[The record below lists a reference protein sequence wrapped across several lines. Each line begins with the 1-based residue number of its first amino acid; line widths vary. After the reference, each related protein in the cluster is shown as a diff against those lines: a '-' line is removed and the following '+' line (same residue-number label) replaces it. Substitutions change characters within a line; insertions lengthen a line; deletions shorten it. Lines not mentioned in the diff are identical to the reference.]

1 MIETI
6 KSIKNKIEWFE
17 KEEQSLTKAEK
28 EAITRKLKEVNNALQ
43 RYMLLRMAINKQ

>member
-17 KEEQSLTKAEK
+17 KEERNLTKAEK
-28 EAITRKLKEVNNALQ
+28 DAITRKLKEVNSELQ

>member
-17 KEEQSLTKAEK
+17 KEERNLAKAEK
-28 EAITRKLKEVNNALQ
+28 DGVTRKLKEVNSELQ